1 VEQALGVEMQQQY
14 TNEIQKPSS
23 TDQSRSQDDKKGQS
37 GGPAHKKGR
46 FQRHHPYRGKSFHSS
61 SSGGSTP
68 QYRAVPKPGMGL
80 VCFSC
85 GDAHRRAE
93 CQWNGRCSICGQDH
107 KDVVCRRNPNAKLRW
122 EPVSS
127 SASSGTANMLT
138 STQQHVSVPP
148 SQQYLAAPSYPQ
160 YLAAPSTP
168 AAPLTPH
175 AGTLRLSQPTAP
187 PVYPLPW
194 TSSPTSFSPG
204 VSSSVGVP
212 RAYALP
218 SIDGNNGDIVTGTI
232 SVDSFD
238 AYALF
243 DSGASFSF
251 VSESFVARAG
261 LSVLKIG

>member
-1 VEQALGVEMQQQY
+1 M
-14 TNEIQKPSS
+14 
-23 TDQSRSQDDKKGQS
+23 
-37 GGPAHKKGR
+37 
-46 FQRHHPYRGKSFHSS
+46 
-61 SSGGSTP
+61 
-68 QYRAVPKPGMGL
+68 
-80 VCFSC
+80 
-85 GDAHRRAE
+85 
-93 CQWNGRCSICGQDH
+93 
-107 KDVVCRRNPNAKLRW
+107 
-122 EPVSS
+122 
-127 SASSGTANMLT
+127 
-138 STQQHVSVPP
+138 PP

-175 AGTLRLSQPTAP
+175 AGTLRLPQPTAP

-212 RAYALP
+212 GAYALP

-232 SVDSFD
+232 SVDSFV